1 MSERKLYVCG
11 SCHQFWSSDRGG
23 VPCPSCGGRVY
34 PVDQDYHAY
43 TALSPEEKAAFKEEY
58 LKTHTFEAAEGEPE
72 PFRQSS
78 LAQDET
84 LWIRGLD
91 VALNITLGLCLVAAV
106 IVLIYYAAE
115 EAFGLGLLLAA
126 ALAVGGFLTVAGL
139 KVFIGMAKDLKAIR
153 NKMEQ

>member
-11 SCHQFWSSDRGG
+11 SCHQFWSSDRAG

-34 PVDQDYHAY
+34 PVDQDYNAY
-43 TALSPEEKAAFKEEY
+43 AALSAGEKAAFKEEY
-58 LKTHTFEAAEGEPE
+58 LKTHAFEAAEAEPS
-72 PFRQSS
+72 RLSS

-84 LWIRGLD
+84 LWTRGLD
-91 VALNITLGLCLVAAV
+91 LALNITLGLCLVAAV

-115 EAFGLGLLLAA
+115 EAFGLGLLLAV
-126 ALAVGGFLTVAGL
+126 ALAVGGFLTVAGM
-139 KVFIGMAKDLKAIR
+139 KVFIGMAKDIKAIR

>member
-11 SCHQFWSSDRGG
+11 SCHQFWSSDRAG

-34 PVDQDYHAY
+34 PVDKDYNAY
-43 TALSPEEKAAFKEEY
+43 AALSAEEKAAFKEEY
-58 LKTHTFEAAEGEPE
+58 LKTHTFEAAEAAPS
-72 PFRQSS
+72 RLSS
-78 LAQDET
+78 LAQDEN

-106 IVLIYYAAE
+106 ILLIYYAAE
-115 EAFGLGLLLAA
+115 EAFGLGLLVAA
-126 ALAVGGFLTVAGL
+126 ALAVGGFLAVAGM

>member
-1 MSERKLYVCG
+1 MTELSMAKYMPRSALP
-11 SCHQFWSSDRGG
+11 SFSSI
-23 VPCPSCGGRVY
+23 
-34 PVDQDYHAY
+34 
-43 TALSPEEKAAFKEEY
+43 AAD
-58 LKTHTFEAAEGEPE
+58 HGFEAAEGEPE